1 MSSEATPNLVV
12 RSISSIELYQFCEL
26 LMEAASWFESRGE
39 PLWKFHQITP
49 HSLLANHRLDE
60 MYMGYIAGKPVAA
73 MILNNRSGAIEV
85 EPEVKRESLF
95 MHKLTVNRDFAG
107 KGLAKLMVD
116 WARCYALNQGF
127 TLLSLICNCRDERLR
142 WTLSQF
148 GFNEV
153 EQLNAQYQLQRY
165 FCLDLDR
172 CSVPLENVPV
182 ENIGFEF
189 TGLNEVKPLMG

>member
-1 MSSEATPNLVV
+1 MSSETATNMVV
-12 RSISSIELYQFCEL
+12 RAISSIELYQFCEL

-73 MILNNRSGAIEV
+73 MILNNRSGAIDV
-85 EPEVKRESLF
+85 APEVRRESLF
-95 MHKLTVNRDFAG
+95 MHKLTVNRDYAG

-116 WARCYALNQGF
+116 WARCYALKQGF

-148 GFNEV
+148 GFEEV
-153 EQLNAQYQLQRY
+153 ELLNAQYQLQRY
-165 FCLDLDR
+165 FCLDLDH
-172 CSVPLENVPV
+172 CNVPLESVPV
-182 ENIGFEF
+182 DALGFDFAIMSEA
-189 TGLNEVKPLMG
+189 KPLMG